1 MSNRMID
8 VRDGRALLDIFSY
21 GRPGPARR
29 DRLSIAEI
37 ECVRRTVSRA
47 PEVMV
52 KVLSRG
58 GQNFAAL
65 RRHVDYLSRR
75 GQLEIETDDGERLQ
89 GKELQHKL
97 LDDWDLDLEDR
108 RRRSDLSIPNGQ
120 RAPKLVHKL
129 LFSMPPGTPP
139 DKVLAAVRDFAR
151 EEFAL
156 KHRYAM
162 VLHTDEPHPHV
173 HMVVKAV
180 NESGERLNI
189 RKHVLRRW
197 RAEFARHLRAHGVAA
212 NATERVIRGEMRPR
226 KLDGIY
232 RATLRGESTHMRDR
246 VESVVADLSAGSVR
260 VERGKAD
267 MIETRRSVERGWR
280 AIGQLLAAGGDREL
294 ADRVTHFVRCMSPVR
309 SEREWLAADVLGQV
323 QRRTASAASDPS
335 LDLTRE
341 RDR

>member
-1 MSNRMID
+1 MPNRPID

-21 GRPGPARR
+21 GRPGPGRR
-29 DRLSIAEI
+29 DRLSTAEI
-37 ECVRRTVSRA
+37 ECVRRTVARV

-58 GQNFAAL
+58 GQNLAAV

-75 GQLEIETDDGERLQ
+75 GELEIETDDGERLQ
-89 GKELQHKL
+89 GKELQRKL
-97 LDDWDLDLEDR
+97 LDDWDLDLDDR
-108 RRRSDLSIPNGQ
+108 RRQSDLSIPNGR

-139 DKVLAAVRDFAR
+139 RKVLAAVRDFAR

-180 NESGERLNI
+180 NERGERLNI
-189 RKHVLRRW
+189 RKHVLRHW
-197 RAEFARHLRAHGVAA
+197 RAEFARHLRAHGVEA
-212 NATERVIRGEMRPR
+212 NATERVIRGETRPR

-232 RATLRGESTHMRDR
+232 RATLRGESTHMRSR
-246 VESVVADLSAGSVR
+246 VESVIADLSAASAR
-260 VERGKAD
+260 VERGKVG
-267 MIETRRSVERGWR
+267 MLETRRSLERGWR
-280 AIGQLLAAGGDREL
+280 AIGNLLAGEGHDQL
-294 ADRVTHFVRCMSPVR
+294 ADQVARFVRRMSPVKT
-309 SEREWLAADVLGQV
+309 EKEWLSAHVLYRA
-323 QRRTASAASDPS
+323 QRDPAKGAFWPK
-335 LDLTRE
+335 L
-341 RDR
+341 

>member
-1 MSNRMID
+1 MPNRTID
-8 VRDGRALLDIFSY
+8 VRDNRALLDIFSY
-21 GRPGPARR
+21 GRPGPGRR
-29 DRLSIAEI
+29 DRLSTAEI
-37 ECVRRTVSRA
+37 ECVRRTVARA
-47 PEVMV
+47 PEVMI

-58 GQNFAAL
+58 GQNLAAV
-65 RRHVDYLSRR
+65 RRHVDYLGRR
-75 GQLEIETDDGERLQ
+75 GELEIETDDGDRLQ
-89 GKELQHKL
+89 GKELQRKL

-108 RRRSDLSIPNGQ
+108 RRRSELSIPNS
-120 RAPKLVHKL
+120 RRSPKLVHKL

-180 NESGERLNI
+180 NERGERLNI

-212 NATERVIRGEMRPR
+212 NATERVIRGETRKP

-246 VESVVADLSAGSVR
+246 VESVVADLSSGSIR

-267 MIETRRSVERGWR
+267 MLETRRSVERGWR
-280 AIGQLLAAGGDREL
+280 AIGQLLAADGDREL
-294 ADRVTHFVRCMSPVR
+294 ADRVAHFVRRMSPVR
-309 SEREWLAADVLGQV
+309 TEREWLSADVLQQA
-323 QRRTASAASDPS
+323 QRRPTPEPS
-335 LDLTRE
+335 SPSSRFPTE
-341 RDR
+341 RSR

>member
-1 MSNRMID
+1 MPTRMID
-8 VRDGRALLDIFSY
+8 VRDGHAVLDIFSY
-21 GRPGPARR
+21 GRPGPGRR
-29 DRLSIAEI
+29 DRLSTAEI
-37 ECVRRTVSRA
+37 ECVRRTVGRA

-58 GQNFAAL
+58 GQNLAAVG
-65 RRHVDYLSRR
+65 RHVDYLSR
-75 GQLEIETDDGERLQ
+75 GGELEIETDDGERLQ
-89 GKELQHKL
+89 GKELQRKL
-97 LDDWDLDLEDR
+97 LDDWDLDLDDR
-108 RRRSDLSIPNGQ
+108 RRQSDLSIPNGR

-139 DKVLAAVRDFAR
+139 AKVLAAVRDFAR

-180 NESGERLNI
+180 NEHGERLNI
-189 RKHVLRRW
+189 RKDVLRRW
-197 RAEFARHLRAHGVAA
+197 RAEFARHLRAHGVEA
-212 NATERVIRGEMRPR
+212 NATERVIRGETRPR

-267 MIETRRSVERGWR
+267 MLETRRSVERGWR
-280 AIGQLLAAGGDREL
+280 VIGQLLAADGNREL
-294 ADRVTHFVRCMSPVR
+294 ADRVAHFVRLMSPVR
-309 SEREWLAADVLGQV
+309 TEREWLSSDVLAQA
-323 QRRTASAASDPS
+323 QRWTAPAASDTS
-335 LDLTRE
+335 SHLFRS
-341 RDR
+341 R